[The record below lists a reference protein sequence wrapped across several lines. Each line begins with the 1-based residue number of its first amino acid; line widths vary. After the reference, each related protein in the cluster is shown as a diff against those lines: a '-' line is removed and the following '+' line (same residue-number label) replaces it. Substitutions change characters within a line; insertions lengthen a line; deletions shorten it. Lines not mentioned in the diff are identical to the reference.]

1 MKRFFSILIILLGFT
16 NLFFAQEAEESP
28 LFDESPAIEE
38 DTAVEEE
45 PAVED
50 EDPQLDEEI
59 SDVYVYDTN
68 GAGDQFL
75 KISLGGI
82 FPLNFKK
89 QLNPGGAA
97 TLGYYRFLS
106 KNIAVGGEFG
116 ATYNLSIGEKVLIM
130 IPFTFGIMYQPYI
143 NKFEFPL
150 YAEIGFATQTW
161 QSMEIFPT
169 FAAKLSAGVYYR
181 VSDSVSLGASSDFLW
196 IPQLFARNPSKN
208 FNGLFQTVNVGL
220 RYHF

>member
-16 NLFFAQEAEESP
+16 NLFFAQEAEDSNID
-28 LFDESPAIEE
+28 DEVTSSAADSAITEE
-38 DTAVEEE
+38 TI
-45 PAVED
+45 ED

-169 FAAKLSAGVYYR
+169 FAAKLSVGAYYR